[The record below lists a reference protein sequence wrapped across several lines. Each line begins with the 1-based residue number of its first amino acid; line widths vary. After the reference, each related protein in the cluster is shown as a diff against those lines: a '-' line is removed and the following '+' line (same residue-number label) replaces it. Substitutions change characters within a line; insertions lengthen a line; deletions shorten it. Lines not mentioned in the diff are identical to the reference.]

1 MAELNETNDIY
12 GLNYEWKLTG
22 LRKVDS
28 GGLDGIVI
36 GTNWNLKGV
45 DGDGYSGSFTG
56 ATPFEPHSVD
66 PTNFTT
72 FDALTQDQVLG
83 WIQSYVSGSD
93 TSSNYWGHI
102 TERIAKEIQSIK
114 RPVSTL
120 ATGEFPWASVSG
132 SGS

>member
-1 MAELNETNDIY
+1 MALDYT
-12 GLNYEWKLTG
+12 WKITG

-28 GGLDGIVI
+28 GSLESIIVGTTWTVTGKDEDGIE
-36 GTNWNLKGV
+36 GV
-45 DGDGYSGSFTG
+45 FTG

-66 PTNFTT
+66 PINFTT

-83 WIQSYVSGSD
+83 WIQSYVSGS
-93 TSSNYWGHI
+93 SSTNYWGHR
-102 TERIAKEIQSIK
+102 TERIAKEIESIK

-120 ATGEFPWASVSG
+120 ATGDFPWASVSG

>member
-1 MAELNETNDIY
+1 MALDYT
-12 GLNYEWKLTG
+12 WKITG

-28 GGLDGIVI
+28 GSLDSIIVGTSWTVTGTDEDGIE
-36 GTNWNLKGV
+36 GV
-45 DGDGYSGSFTG
+45 FTG

-72 FDALTQDQVLG
+72 FDSLTQDQVLG
-83 WIQSYVSGSD
+83 WIKSYVSGSD
-93 TSSNYWGHI
+93 HSTNYWGHI
-102 TERIAKEIQSIK
+102 TERIVKEIQSVK

-120 ATGEFPWASVSG
+120 ANGEFPWASVSG